1 MRQSHELDYEIIG
14 NDLQLVEVTLDP
26 GETVIAEAGAM
37 SWMEQEIGFE
47 ARLGDGKKRG
57 IMGAIGNTAGR
68 LLGGESLFLT
78 HFTNSGHARRKIA
91 FAGPWPGTILAA
103 DLAALGGELLC
114 QKDAFLCA
122 AMGTGVSIAFRKRI
136 GAGLFGGEGFIMQR
150 VRGDGLAFL
159 HAGGTVVRRELH
171 DETLRVDTGCIVA
184 FSPSLD
190 YDIAMAGGLK
200 SALFGGE
207 GLFLTTLSGRGV
219 VYLQSMPFS
228 RLAGRILQCAPGGGR
243 QRGEGSLAD
252 SIFRGIGGH

>member
-1 MRQSHELDYEIIG
+1 MKQSHELDYKIIG
-14 NDLQLVEVTLDP
+14 NDLQMVEVTLDP

-37 SWMEQEIGFE
+37 SWMEQDIDFE

-57 IMGAIGNTAGR
+57 FMGAIGHAAGR
-68 LLGGESLFLT
+68 MLGGESLFLT
-78 HFTNSGHARRKIA
+78 HFTNSGHSRRSLT

-122 AMGTGVSIAFRKRI
+122 AMGTAVSIAFRKRL

-150 VRGDGLAFL
+150 MRGDGLVFL
-159 HAGGTVVRRELH
+159 HAGGTVVRRELR
-171 DETLRVDTGCIVA
+171 DERLRVDTGCVVA

-207 GLFLTTLSGRGV
+207 GLFLTTLAGRGV

-228 RLAGRILQCAPGGGR
+228 RLAGRILQHAPGGGK
-243 QRGEGSLAD
+243 QRGEGSII
-252 SIFRGIGGH
+252 SGIFGAR